1 MVKLFLL
8 VILLI
13 KYALSNQNV
22 DLTYKNNYYILLS
35 SSKFYFNQRHSTNVM
50 IFYQYL
56 KKRGITDDRVS
67 KILLNFEKFCI
78 DNFDVA

>member
-8 VILLI
+8 VIFLI
-13 KYALSNQNV
+13 KYAFSNENV
-22 DLTYKNNYYILLS
+22 DLTFKNNYYILLS

-67 KILLNFEKFCI
+67 QSILNMKKY
-78 DNFDVA
+78 V

>member
-8 VILLI
+8 VIFLI
-13 KYALSNQNV
+13 KYAFSNENV

-67 KILLNFEKFCI
+67 QSILNMKKY
-78 DNFDVA
+78 V

>member
-8 VILLI
+8 VILII
-13 KYALSNQNV
+13 KYAFSNENV

-50 IFYQYL
+50 IFY
-56 KKRGITDDRVS
+56 
-67 KILLNFEKFCI
+67 
-78 DNFDVA
+78 

>member
-67 KILLNFEKFCI
+67 KILLNFEKFLYR
-78 DNFDVA
+78 